1 MLDVAGVTLDE
12 YEHALS
18 YTNGGYKIVQERDL
32 AEIYINSYNIEW
44 IRAWNG
50 NMDMSVCLDYFAVIT
65 YISDYFSKDDTGLM
79 EVINTVVK
87 QITSENL
94 REQMKAI
101 ANTFLTHRQIGEAE
115 AIYKLLPNML
125 LKNSNVACQ
134 LEDNQKCPNVGSL
147 QQRQICK
154 QG

>member
-12 YEHALS
+12 YEYALS
-18 YTNGGYKIVQERDL
+18 YTNVGYKIVQERDL
-32 AEIYINSYNIEW
+32 TEIFINSYNIEW

-87 QITSENL
+87 QITSE
-94 REQMKAI
+94 
-101 ANTFLTHRQIGEAE
+101 T
-115 AIYKLLPNML
+115 
-125 LKNSNVACQ
+125 
-134 LEDNQKCPNVGSL
+134 
-147 QQRQICK
+147 
-154 QG
+154 